1 MRLEEALIHKR
12 ISSKLDVTCQR
23 RFHDASNKAYCMPI
37 ELSTRIE
44 VRRSSEETLRATG
57 GFSPEF
63 FCRERGATVDDIP
76 PIVRVYQ

>member
-12 ISSKLDVTCQR
+12 ISSKLDVTFQR
-23 RFHDASNKAYCMPI
+23 RFHDASNKAYYMPI

-63 FCRERGATVDDIP
+63 FVGGGGATVDDIP
-76 PIVRVYQ
+76 AIARVHQ